1 MVMLDIFVI
10 VGCRWAIFFGYR
22 TIILPLLY
30 GQARYAALEASSA
43 SGSSSPGE
51 VGLPRPATSSNSN
64 GHTGAAAWKNIKV
77 TASSARSASGWK
89 AMRAEVM
96 KQSFLVAALFSYALE
111 EATML
116 FVLVLLEAAGYDRAL
131 VKGHW
136 NASLL
141 GTVSC
146 SVIFI
151 REHEIGCQVNVV
163 RLS

>member
-1 MVMLDIFVI
+1 MFDLIIIF
-10 VGCRWAIFFGYR
+10 GCRLGIFFGYR
-22 TIILPLLY
+22 TVILPLLY

-43 SGSSSPGE
+43 SAPSSPRE
-51 VGLPRPATSSNSN
+51 AGLPRPATSSNSN
-64 GHTGAAAWKNIKV
+64 GHAGATAWKNIKISA
-77 TASSARSASGWK
+77 TSARNASGWK
-89 AMRAEVM
+89 ALREEVM

-116 FVLVLLEAAGYDRAL
+116 FVLVLLEAAGYDRLL

-136 NASLL
+136 DTSLL

-151 REHEIGCQVNVV
+151 RE
-163 RLS
+163 